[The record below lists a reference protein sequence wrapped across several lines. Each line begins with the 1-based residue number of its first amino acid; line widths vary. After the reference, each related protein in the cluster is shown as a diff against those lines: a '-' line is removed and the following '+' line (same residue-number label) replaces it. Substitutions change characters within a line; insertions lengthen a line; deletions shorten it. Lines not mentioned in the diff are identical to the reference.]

1 MGVPTTEETCG
12 LVSTKEGRVALTE
25 EEEEVDMETEMAVVT
40 GAETET
46 DAARVAVPGRVD
58 GVVDRDRG
66 QADGVDG
73 IAAGIGEDQGI
84 RDREVVPNWRMDSL
98 NGCCPSTS
106 AQFNDANCNSFFEK
120 LITPQKQSFHRF
132 QC

>member
-12 LVSTKEGRVALTE
+12 LVSTKEGRVDLT
-25 EEEEVDMETEMAVVT
+25 EEEEVDMEAEMAAVT

-58 GVVDRDRG
+58 GVVDRGRG

-73 IAAGIGEDQGI
+73 IVAGIGEDQENRG
-84 RDREVVPNWRMDSL
+84 REVAPNWRMESQ

-106 AQFNDANCNSFFEK
+106 AKFNNANCNSFFEK
-120 LITPQKQSFHRF
+120 FITPQKQSFHRF